1 MDTPNKMPYAEKKER
16 AEAIYD
22 AQIRQ
27 HISPE
32 DAKKYVQIDV
42 LSGDYELGENS
53 IAAGRRLRERRPDA
67 VIHTM
72 YNHQTRVVKAISPRI
87 VRRESDAGV
96 VR

>member
-1 MDTPNKMPYAEKKER
+1 MTTPVKMAYPERKQR

-27 HISPE
+27 QIAPE
-32 DAKKYVQIDV
+32 DEDKFVKIDV
-42 LSGDYELGENS
+42 LSGDYEVDENS

-72 YNHQTRVVKAISPRI
+72 HHHRTRVVKVRSPRI
-87 VRRESDAGV
+87 SRRGAKAAQ
-96 VR
+96 